1 MSHTEAQQR
10 GPTHSLCQQ
19 EPHGCGDKV
28 CQYRE
33 RTLSHH
39 LCLPVFQH
47 LSAWKELCSREQP
60 QAIGDDSHEEP
71 CQCTTM
77 SSEDAAG
84 ATEIQCHHQVPPRE
98 PNATSGC
105 TEPLPELLPVCDVL
119 VLKGLLFAL
128 KSDFL
133 SIEATCLLTLGALLP
148 HSTFTK
154 PNQYDAAW
162 LISILG
168 MSVFIT

>member
-1 MSHTEAQQR
+1 MTFGSRSVQELLAIIFA
-10 GPTHSLCQQ
+10 CQCFSTYLLGRSFVA
-19 EPHGCGDKV
+19 ESNHKP
-28 CQYRE
+28 
-33 RTLSHH
+33 L
-39 LCLPVFQH
+39 
-47 LSAWKELCSREQP
+47 AMI
-60 QAIGDDSHEEP
+60 AIGNDSHEEP
-71 CQCTTM
+71 CQCVTM

-98 PNATSGC
+98 PNGTSGS

-119 VLKGLLFAL
+119 ILKGPLFAL